1 MGGPPPWSQLGPELE
16 SKRDFRRYL
25 VAVLRYKW
33 LVFLATLGGFGA
45 GIALSRFNRPEYV
58 AQATVWLTPDQRGT
72 GNSQGPIQ
80 QGQLLQSFGW
90 IELLRSYVVLD
101 PAVEQ
106 LRLYLQ
112 LGSPADSAVF
122 GSLSLMET
130 FVPGEYRLEVNDEG
144 TTVALRTAEGILVA
158 EAATGDSLGKQVGFA
173 WVPPPTALRAGMR
186 SDFTVVIP
194 RDAARSLGERLQT
207 RVDLDGSFLRVELNG
222 TNPELIAASIN
233 SIVKR
238 YVEVAADLKRAKLTE
253 LAQILDDQLR
263 QGERNLRAAENAL
276 ESFRIATITLPSDRP
291 NVPVTPGLEMTRN
304 PVFDRYFGM
313 TVDRA
318 TLENDREEIVQALEA
333 AATSGLSVDAF
344 EVIGSVQRSTEV
356 TLALRDYTE
365 KQAELRTL
373 LYRYTEE
380 YPAVQRLQAQVDEL
394 ATVTIPGL
402 LRELLEEMDVR
413 AAQLDSRIAS
423 AGRELEEIPSRS
435 IEEARLQ
442 REVTVA
448 ENLYTNLQ
456 QRYAEARLAEVSSV
470 PDVRILDEAVVP
482 QQPVSNLA
490 GRLVMMGIVAGMGL
504 GVLGAILLDRVD
516 RRVRYPDQVT
526 AGLGLQVLGV
536 VPRLKGGRNGIGGG
550 DSTPVVEAIRGVR
563 LNLIHSCGAASP
575 LVVTVTSPG
584 PGDGKSFVASNL
596 ALAFADAGHRTLLV
610 DGDVRRGRLH
620 RVLGVARKPG
630 LTDVLGGEVG
640 RDAVVQETEYSQLY
654 FVGCGTR
661 TPQAPEL
668 LSSAGMS
675 QFLTGLRSAYSVILV
690 DSPPLGAGVDAFALG
705 TLTGNLLMVLRL
717 GMTDR
722 ELAEAKLDVLDRL
735 PIRVLGAVLNDVREG
750 SAYRYYRY
758 YSYYLP
764 GYESEAEAGEV
775 KGKAALV
782 EGKTA

>member
-1 MGGPPPWSQLGPELE
+1 LGPELE
-16 SKRDFRRYL
+16 TKRDFQRYL

-33 LVFLATLGGFGA
+33 LVLLATLGGFGA
-45 GIALSRFNRPEYV
+45 GIGLSRFNRPEYV

-72 GNSQGPIQ
+72 SNSQGPIQ

-101 PAVEQ
+101 PAVEE

-112 LGSPADSAVF
+112 LNSPADSAVF
-122 GSLSLMET
+122 SSLSLMET

-144 TTVALRTAEGILVA
+144 TQVALRTAEGILVA
-158 EAATGDSLGKQVGFA
+158 EAATGDSLGQQVGFA
-173 WVPPPTALRAGMR
+173 WVPPPTALRAGME

-207 RVDLDGSFLRVELNG
+207 RVDLDGSFLRVDLNG
-222 TNPELIAASIN
+222 TNPNLIAASIN

-253 LAQILDDQLR
+253 LAQILEDQLR
-263 QGERNLRAAENAL
+263 QGERNLRSAENAL

-318 TLENDREEIVQALEA
+318 TLANDRTEIEQALEA
-333 AATSGLSVDAF
+333 AETNGLSVDAF

-380 YPAVQRLQAQVDEL
+380 YPGVQRLQAQVDEL
-394 ATVTIPGL
+394 ATVTIPTLMRGL
-402 LRELLEEMDVR
+402 LAEMDTR
-413 AAQLDSRIAS
+413 EAQLDSRIAS
-423 AGRELEEIPSRS
+423 AGRELEEIPSRA

-470 PDVRILDEAVVP
+470 PDVRVLDEAVVP

-490 GRLVMMGIVAGMGL
+490 GKLIMMGIVAGMGL

-536 VPRLKGGRNGIGGG
+536 VPRLKGGGNGVGGG
-550 DSTPVVEAIRGVR
+550 ESTPVVEAIRGVR

-630 LTDVLGGEVG
+630 LTDFLGGDVTRE
-640 RDAVVQETEYSQLY
+640 AVVQETEYSHLY

-675 QFLTGLRSAYSVILV
+675 QFLTSLRSAYSVILV

-764 GYESEAEAGEV
+764 GYESEAEAGE
-775 KGKAALV
+775 GERKAALI
-782 EGKTA
+782 EGKSA